1 MKIKC
6 TILILML
13 VLIGC
18 VSVNKTLL
26 NPSPTDKLF
35 IQSEVQVY
43 FASDEIPE
51 NTRVAFLAG
60 KGNVSFTDES
70 DLIER
75 FREEAGKLGANAII
89 LEYIEDPSSLDTTP
103 DRKARAMAIYVPS
116 LDDKKK

>member
-6 TILILML
+6 TLLILML

-26 NPSPTDKLF
+26 NPSPTDELF
-35 IQSEVQVY
+35 MQSEVQVY

-75 FREEAGKLGANAII
+75 FRQEAGKLGANAIV
-89 LEYIEDPSSLDTTP
+89 LEYIEDPSSLDVTP